1 MCGDVVGTRAYSA
14 GSDFVRCLLIP
25 QPDVSRALSWW
36 LVSVAWQP
44 ATTGTMTAGGL
55 PIDGESLLRFK
66 KHHAPV
72 TFEAARTAAVVLDTL
87 SFRQLALAV
96 LGIVGSCALA
106 AATASV
112 LGLRA
117 TRRVTIDT
125 YDCKALTSGP
135 WQDRATRE
143 QPCRGADG
151 RTESLA
157 SSPF

>member
-1 MCGDVVGTRAYSA
+1 
-14 GSDFVRCLLIP
+14 
-25 QPDVSRALSWW
+25 
-36 LVSVAWQP
+36 
-44 ATTGTMTAGGL
+44 MTAGGL